1 MSLTING
8 TTNTL
13 TAASGLAIAGNT
25 AVTGTLSATTFT
37 QSGDLSAINLQSL
50 TNSVASYANTNNF
63 VRFINSGGNPVGG
76 LTHPAVTTL
85 GLWGNAGVK
94 VVTGSSGA
102 TTVADF
108 SSTGL
113 AVTGAL
119 SATNTQGNN
128 HLTLT
133 NSTDGLITQIE
144 NNSSGQTLY
153 TNRNQPW
160 KCYVNNAIVT
170 STSSTG
176 LAVTGTLSASGT
188 VTASTGLVWG
198 TSTYQGYLSYSAGN
212 VFIGNLST
220 GLVNF
225 AVNSVTVAAMSST
238 AFEAVKPFLVS
249 DTTDATSTTAAS
261 LKTAGGLA
269 VAKKGYFGDNIV
281 MASGKGIDFSLAA
294 GDAVG
299 TAANVLD
306 AYEEGTWTPVIGGLT
321 TTSGQTYS
329 TQSGRYTKVG
339 NKVTLT
345 AEMILTAKGTI
356 TGFSTIV
363 GGFPFAVLDSPS
375 AAVRFTGL
383 GVNWI
388 SVILMPRAT
397 FTNAYL
403 CGTKAAAAGVS
414 LFADNG
420 GDITDTTNI
429 AFSFTYFTS

>member
-1 MSLTING
+1 M
-8 TTNTL
+8 
-13 TAASGLAIAGNT
+13 A
-25 AVTGTLSATTFT
+25 LST
-37 QSGDLSAINLQSL
+37 
-50 TNSVASYANTNNF
+50 
-63 VRFINSGGNPVGG
+63 
-76 LTHPAVTTL
+76 
-85 GLWGNAGVK
+85 
-94 VVTGSSGA
+94 
-102 TTVADF
+102 
-108 SSTGL
+108 TGL
-113 AVTGAL
+113 G
-119 SATNTQGNN
+119 
-128 HLTLT
+128 
-133 NSTDGLITQIE
+133 
-144 NNSSGQTLY
+144 
-153 TNRNQPW
+153 
-160 KCYVNNAIVT
+160 
-170 STSSTG
+170 
-176 LAVTGTLSASGT
+176 VTGTLSASGIT
-188 VTASTGLVWG
+188 
-198 TSTYQGYLSYSAGN
+198 
-212 VFIGNLST
+212 
-220 GLVNF
+220 
-225 AVNSVTVAAMSST
+225 SVTDV
-238 AFEAVKPFLVS
+238 
-249 DTTDATSTTAAS
+249 TDATSTTAAS

-269 VAKKGYFGDNIV
+269 VAKKLYVGDNIV

>member
-8 TTNTL
+8 ATNTL

-25 AVTGTLSATTFT
+25 AITGTLSAT
-37 QSGDLSAINLQSL
+37 G
-50 TNSVASYANTNNF
+50 NT
-63 VRFINSGGNPVGG
+63 
-76 LTHPAVTTL
+76 
-85 GLWGNAGVK
+85 
-94 VVTGSSGA
+94 
-102 TTVADF
+102 
-108 SSTGL
+108 

-119 SATNTQGNN
+119 SVT
-128 HLTLT
+128 
-133 NSTDGLITQIE
+133 
-144 NNSSGQTLY
+144 
-153 TNRNQPW
+153 
-160 KCYVNNAIVT
+160 YVNNQTLSLVRASGGDQIKLGGNVAGGGGDIFAYNGGGT
-170 STSSTG
+170 DFEPLNIGGEYVAVFARTGVLSAAEITRTTSTG
-176 LAVTGTLSASGT
+176 LAVTGTLSASGIT
-188 VTASTGLVWG
+188 
-198 TSTYQGYLSYSAGN
+198 
-212 VFIGNLST
+212 
-220 GLVNF
+220 
-225 AVNSVTVAAMSST
+225 SVT
-238 AFEAVKPFLVS
+238 

-261 LKTAGGLA
+261 LKTAGGLG
-269 VAKKGYFGDNIV
+269 VAKKTYCGGNIV